1 MKRITVPDIRGRKSG
16 NKLVMLTSYDATTA
30 RIVDEAGVDIIL
42 VGDSL
47 GNVIQGEKTTLGV
60 TMEDILYH
68 SKIVA
73 RAVKHAH
80 VCADMPFMSYQI
92 SGEEALK
99 NAGRL
104 LKESNV
110 ESVKLEL
117 NKHYLETVY
126 SLTHSSIPVMAHIGL
141 CPQSYHMIGGYK
153 LQGKSKTES
162 QYFVELAKSAEQA
175 GAYSLVLEG
184 VPLELAR
191 MITESISI
199 PTIGIGAGPH
209 CDGQVLVINDL
220 VGLVTEKTPKFVK
233 QYADF
238 RQSMTDAV
246 EAFCADVCNES
257 FPSSEHCFSWDN
269 NGFNKQH

>member
-1 MKRITVPDIRGRKSG
+1 M
-16 NKLVMLTSYDATTA
+16 VMLTSYDATTA

-73 RAVKHAH
+73 PVVKHAH
-80 VCADMPFMSYQI
+80 VCADMPFMSYQV

-104 LKESNV
+104 VKESKV

-126 SLTHSSIPVMAHIGL
+126 SITQSGIPVMAHIGL
-141 CPQSYHMIGGYK
+141 CPQSYHAIGGYK
-153 LQGKSKTES
+153 LQGKSKAQS
-162 QYFVELAKSAEQA
+162 KDYIELAKSAEQA

-191 MITESISI
+191 MITDSIGI
-199 PTIGIGAGPH
+199 PTIGIGAGRY

-220 VGLVTEKTPKFVK
+220 VGLVTEKPPKFVK

-238 RQSMTDAV
+238 RRSMTDAV
-246 EAFCADVCNES
+246 EAFCADVCNDV
-257 FPSSEHCFSWDN
+257 FPASENCYSWETD
-269 NGFNKQH
+269 GYNK

>member
-1 MKRITVPDIRGRKSG
+1 MKKITVPEIRDRKSG
-16 NKLVMLTSYDATTA
+16 KKLVMLTSYDATTA
-30 RIVDEAGVDIIL
+30 RIVDDAGVDIIL

-60 TMEDILYH
+60 TIDDILYH

-73 RAVKHAH
+73 RAVNRAH
-80 VCADMPFMSYQI
+80 VCADMPFMSYQL
-92 SGEEALK
+92 SVEEALK
-99 NAGRL
+99 NSGRL
-104 LKESNV
+104 MKESKV

-126 SLTHSSIPVMAHIGL
+126 AITQSGIPVMAHIGL
-141 CPQSYHMIGGYK
+141 CPQSYYMIGGYK
-153 LQGKSKTES
+153 LQGKDKTES
-162 QYFVELAKSAEQA
+162 KDYVALAKSAEQA

-191 MITESISI
+191 MITDSIDI

-220 VGLVTEKTPKFVK
+220 VGLVSEKPPKFVK

-238 RQSMTDAV
+238 KQSMTDAV
-246 EAFCADVCNES
+246 EEFCADVCNDV
-257 FPSSEHCFSWDN
+257 FPAAENCYSWGN
-269 NGFNKQH
+269 NGYNK